1 MKNETNEQI
10 SSTNTPISKNFKPT
24 TLTENINHGTINSA
38 NIENGPAELVLI
50 PPFESDDGGI
60 SVACV
65 GGEECA
71 TLKHRI
77 EKRLFHKLLN
87 IYPRKE

>member
-10 SSTNTPISKNFKPT
+10 SSTNTPIPENFKPT
-24 TLTENINHGTINSA
+24 TLTENTNYGTINSA
-38 NIENGPAELVLI
+38 DIENRTAELVLN
-50 PPFESDDGGI
+50 PPFEGDDGGI

-65 GGEECA
+65 DGEECA